1 MKTKEK
7 SIFYNLKYYYYLIII
22 FIFFMSYSCSSTSG
36 NETDNSQ
43 SNAVLISPGELKAK
57 INEQSSKL
65 TALDCEG
72 EISIDSPELNSSG
85 SFTISIFKP
94 DSIYSK
100 LEGPFG
106 ISIADFLI
114 TRSNFIYYNIRE
126 NTVIKGSSTPLNL
139 GAILRLKINF
149 DDLINGY
156 SCSFHFPDTSSL
168 NSEVSY
174 DKNLYLL
181 KITGQD
187 NTKKFWV
194 NPKFFYIEQYEII
207 DKAGKTKLKIEYTEF
222 SLENNIFYPSSIYI
236 TNPNEKQNLWLGF
249 SKKVFNN
256 NRLKFKLKYP
266 KSAKIVT
273 WE

>member
-1 MKTKEK
+1 MC
-7 SIFYNLKYYYYLIII
+7 FNLKYNNYLIII
-22 FIFFMSYSCSSTSG
+22 LILIIFYSCTSTSG
-36 NETDNSQ
+36 NETDNTQ
-43 SNAVLISPGELKAK
+43 SNAILISPGELKAK

-72 EISIDSPELNSSG
+72 DISIDSPEINSSG
-85 SFTISIFKP
+85 SFSISLYKP
-94 DSIYSK
+94 DSVFSK

-149 DDLINGY
+149 DDLIDGY
-156 SCSFHFPDTSSL
+156 SCSFHFPDTTSE

-174 DKNLYLL
+174 DKNLYHL
-181 KITGQD
+181 KITEQD
-187 NTKKFWV
+187 NIKKFWI

-207 DKAGKTKLKIEYTEF
+207 DKAGKTKLKIEYSEF
-222 SLENNIFYPSSIYI
+222 SSEKNIFFPNSIYI
-236 TNPNEKQNLWLGF
+236 TNPNEKQNLWLNY

-256 NRLKFKLKYP
+256 NRLNFKLKYP
-266 KSAKIVT
+266 KSAKVVI